1 MTSTSPRFGPSGWEF
16 PQWLGVVYP
25 KHLPRGFHP
34 LAFLAQHFDAVEI
47 RSTFLRVPRPEIARL
62 WLEKVS
68 QNRNFAF
75 SAVLHRRFTHERAL
89 DPAEAAV
96 FKEGLRPLL
105 RAGRLGCLVMQFP
118 WAFRFTA
125 ENREYLIELRR
136 AFHEF
141 PLVVEMR
148 HNSWLADEALG
159 TLIDYRLGFV
169 NIDQPEY
176 ARAMPPTSMVTSSVA
191 YVRLHGRDPKY
202 WDREFGRTV
211 SAAGQPPAGGDYL
224 YSTGELDEWKK
235 RIEHVSKYAAK
246 TFVVTANDGGGKSV
260 VNAMQLARVFAS
272 NAGRI
277 EMPHTA
283 VA

>member
-1 MTSTSPRFGPSGWEF
+1 
-16 PQWLGVVYP
+16 VYP

-34 LAFLAQHFDAVEI
+34 LTFLAQHFDTVEI
-47 RSTFLRVPRPEIARL
+47 RSTFVRPARPEVARL
-62 WLEKVS
+62 WLAQVS
-68 QNRNFAF
+68 HSRDFAF
-75 SAVLHRRFTHERAL
+75 SAVLHRRFTHERSL
-89 DPAEAAV
+89 DRSEAAV
-96 FKEGLRPLL
+96 FKEGLKPLL
-105 RAGRLGCLVMQFP
+105 RAGRFGCLVMQFP

-141 PLVVEMR
+141 PLAVEMR

-176 ARAMPPTSMVTSSVA
+176 TRAMPPTSMVTSPVA
-191 YVRLHGRDPKY
+191 YVRLHGRDPRY
-202 WDREFGRTV
+202 WTNEFRSTMD
-211 SAAGQPPAGGDYL
+211 AGGPPPSGGDHL
-224 YSTGELDEWKK
+224 YTAADLDEWKK
-235 RIEHVSKYAAK
+235 RIEHVSKYAAR

-260 VNAMQLARVFAS
+260 INALQLARLFAR
-272 NAGRI
+272 AEGRI
-277 EMPHTA
+277 EMPRTA